1 VQVLILST
9 VWPEPTSSAAG
20 SRMMQLIASCID
32 ESWSVCYASTAS
44 LSPFSADLEHNGV
57 STATIILNNPSFDMF
72 IQKLNPDMVI
82 FDRYMVEEQFGWR
95 VAQHCPEA
103 LRVLDSED
111 LHCLRKTRAQTL
123 KTKTTFSKE
132 MLFND
137 HAFREIASMY
147 RCDLT
152 LVISEFEMELLHS
165 FFKVPEQ
172 LLLYLPFLLEKITK
186 PHKNFDKRE
195 HFVTIG
201 NFLHPP
207 NWDSIQYL
215 KMTIWPL
222 IRKQLPRAEMH
233 IYGAY
238 PSPKVQQ
245 LHKEQE
251 GFLIKGRAK
260 DAYTVV
266 ENARVLLAPL
276 RFGAGLKGKLIDAMC
291 CGTPNV
297 TTSIGA
303 EGIAG
308 TLLWSGAIEDEA
320 SAFAKAAIELYTNES
335 SWQTAQE
342 AGIQIINSRFSKT
355 EFKTI
360 FISSIQTIRDH
371 LKSHRQTNFTG
382 AMLHHHTLQSTK
394 YLSKWIEW
402 KNKD

>member
-1 VQVLILST
+1 MQVLILSAL
-9 VWPEPTSSAAG
+9 WPEPTSSAAG
-20 SRMMQLIASCID
+20 SRMMQLIHICIQ
-32 ESWSVCYASTAS
+32 ENWSVCYASTANR
-44 LSPFSADLEHNGV
+44 SPHSENLGQLGV
-57 STATIILNNPSFDMF
+57 QTATILLNDASFDVF
-72 IQKLNPDMVI
+72 IQKMKPDLVL
-82 FDRYMVEEQFGWR
+82 FDRFMLEEQFGWR
-95 VAQHCPEA
+95 VAEHCPNA

-111 LHCLRKTRAQTL
+111 LHCLRKTRAQAL

-137 HAFREIASMY
+137 QAFREIASMY

-186 PHKNFDKRE
+186 SHKSFDERE

-215 KMTIWPL
+215 KITIWPL
-222 IRKQLPRAEMH
+222 IRKQLPQAKMY

-238 PSPKVQQ
+238 PSSKVQQ

-260 DAYTVV
+260 DAYAVV

-291 CGTPNV
+291 FGTPNV

-308 TLLWSGAIEDEA
+308 TLPWSGAIEDEA

-335 SWQTAQE
+335 LWQTAQE

-355 EFKTI
+355 EFKAI
-360 FISSIQTIRDH
+360 FISSIQTVRDH
-371 LKSHRQTNFTG
+371 LKSHRQANFTG

>member
-1 VQVLILST
+1 MQVLILSA

-20 SRMMQLIASCID
+20 SRMMQLITSFIN

-44 LSPFSADLEHNGV
+44 LSPFSADLENNGV
-57 STATIILNNPSFDMF
+57 STATVILNDPSFDTF
-72 IQKLNPDMVI
+72 IQQLDPDIVV

-95 VAQHCPEA
+95 VEQYCPEA
-103 LRVLDSED
+103 LRILDSED
-111 LHCLRKTRAQTL
+111 LHCLRKTREQAL
-123 KTKTTFSKE
+123 KTKTAFAE
-132 MLFND
+132 EALFNT
-137 HAFREIASMY
+137 HAFRELASIY

-152 LVISEFEMELLHS
+152 LVISEFEMKLLHS
-165 FFKVPEQ
+165 FFKVPRQ

-186 PHKNFDKRE
+186 PYKRFDERQ

-207 NWDSIQYL
+207 NWDSIHYL
-215 KMTIWPL
+215 KTTIWPL
-222 IRKQLPRAEMH
+222 IRKQLPQAEMH

-238 PSPKVQQ
+238 PTPKVFQ
-245 LHKEQE
+245 LHKEEE
-251 GFLIKGRAK
+251 GFFIKGRAD

-266 ENARVLLAPL
+266 ANARIVLAPL

-291 CGTPNV
+291 CGTPSV

-308 TLLWSGAIEDEA
+308 TLPWSGAIEDEA
-320 SAFAKAAIELYTNES
+320 SAFAKAAIQLYTDES
-335 SWQTAQE
+335 LWQTAQE
-342 AGIQIINSRFSKT
+342 VGIQIINRRFSKT
-355 EFKTI
+355 EFETI
-360 FISSIQTIRDH
+360 FISRIQTLMGD
-371 LKSHRQTNFTG
+371 LKSHRQSNFTG

-394 YLSKWIEW
+394 YLSKWIEE